1 MNPSEARPAESPVPL
16 PPRVRA
22 ALEEFRR
29 RVRTIKLVEGGFV
42 ALFGLVV
49 SYLAVFAL
57 DRWFD
62 TPSGWR
68 TVIFVTG
75 SLGLV
80 VLLPLKYH
88 RWVWRNRR
96 LEQVARLVRHQH
108 PRFGDHLLG
117 VVELAQN
124 AASRGAS
131 RTLVEAAMR
140 QVEGELDQRDLR
152 NAVPHPRHR
161 HWAWAAGIPGAVM
174 LAVLVLLPGAGGNAL
189 QRWATPWRPVARY
202 TFAQLEADAGRR
214 VVPYAEP
221 FAVQVGLRPD
231 SPWKPSAAL
240 ARYRDQA
247 PVETPLAEVRYDF
260 RIPPQT
266 QPGTL
271 AIEVGDARLAIPV
284 EPMSRPALTELQARV
299 RLPAYL
305 DRPGETVEEVRG
317 GTIELVQGSRVA
329 FTARATRELA
339 AALLDDEAETVDGD
353 RLTTR
358 ELAVEGATEHQL
370 TWRDGFGLVAR
381 EPQILRIEARED
393 RAPTVVLS
401 RLENNRVVLS
411 TEVLAFEIQAGDDF
425 GLQRLGLEWEGLP
438 DPAQNPEPA
447 RGEKLVAA
455 GDPYTDTVTAPA
467 TFSAEREQVRP
478 QSLRLRAYAEDYLPG
493 RERSRSPWLIVHVLS
508 PSDHF
513 KWLTARMNQ
522 WVSAAQEVHDTEL
535 QLHRINAELRA
546 LSPEALDE
554 PGRRKQIQDQAAAE
568 MANAAA
574 LDSLIETGAGL
585 VQEAV
590 KNREFDPGQL
600 EAWADMLERLETV
613 AGQRMPSVAQL
624 LERAAAAPGQPD
636 APAEDTDAASP
647 KPPEDAMASADSPTE
662 AGKPGEATNAQSP
675 EETPP
680 APPPGPSLPAPET
693 EQSLA
698 RNDESPSPP
707 PPSSPPP
714 PAGPGIPTV
723 GLAGSTPS
731 KPPPK
736 KAAETAGDLVQQAV
750 EEQEALLDSLG
761 RLAREMK
768 SLMQGFESSTFVK
781 RLMAASRRQL
791 DLADELNDLE
801 GFGLERHQLAS
812 TAARETLGAREIAAS
827 EVLFTILEDMDAYA
841 SRRPSANYSRVLN
854 EMRDTAVVDQVRDI
868 SVAVGRNEIGKST
881 IEAEFWADTLDRWA
895 EQLVDP
901 PDDGDA
907 DEEESPEESSG
918 DTASLPPELVV
929 EVLRLINREIQ
940 LREETRELDHARP
953 AMPVE
958 TVKQQGAGLSAIQA
972 GMADKSRELVGR
984 IRGLPDAQ
992 KLQADMQKLT
1002 SAGTVMDEA
1011 AGLLETPETGAPTIA
1026 AISEVIEILLETR
1039 RVQNNPTVM
1048 KVKTTAASALMLVG
1062 IGDDTEL
1069 ATIEE
1074 RAPGQS
1080 TGLTGRALPAEFQQG
1095 LDVYFNALEARRS
1108 GGP

>member
-1 MNPSEARPAESPVPL
+1 MNPTEPRPAEGPVAL
-16 PPRVRA
+16 PPRMRT
-22 ALEEFRR
+22 ALEAFRR
-29 RVRTIKLVEGGFV
+29 RVRAVKLAEGAGI
-42 ALFGLVV
+42 ALFGLAV
-49 SYLAVFAL
+49 SFLTVFTL

-62 TPSGWR
+62 TPAVWR
-68 TVIFVTG
+68 ALILALG
-75 SLGLV
+75 CLGLL
-80 VLLPLKYH
+80 VLLPMKYH

-140 QVEGELDQRDLR
+140 QVEAELDQRDLR
-152 NAVPHPRHR
+152 QAVPHPRHR
-161 HWAWAAGIPGAVM
+161 HWAWAAGVPAVLT
-174 LAVLVLLPGAGGNAL
+174 LAVLVAVPAAGGNAL
-189 QRWATPWRPVARY
+189 GRWATPWRPIERY
-202 TFAQLEADAGRR
+202 TFAQLETDPGRR
-214 VVPYAEP
+214 VVPYAEA
-221 FAVQVGLRPD
+221 FAVQVALRPD
-231 SPWKPSAAL
+231 SPWKPPAAL

-247 PVETPLAEVRYDF
+247 PVETGLDQERYAF
-260 RIPPQT
+260 QIPPQT
-266 QPGTL
+266 QAGNL

-284 EPMSRPALTELQARV
+284 EPKSRPALTELLARIH
-299 RLPAYL
+299 LPDYL
-305 DRPGETVEEVRG
+305 ERAQETIEEVRG
-317 GTIELVQGSRVA
+317 GTLELVKGSRVSFVA
-329 FTARATRELA
+329 TVTRELA
-339 AALLDDEAETVDGD
+339 AATLDDEPQTVENV

-358 ELAVEGATEHQL
+358 NIAVETATERRL
-370 TWRDGFGLVAR
+370 MWRDSFGLEAR

-401 RLENNRVVLS
+401 RLQNNRVVLA

-425 GLQRLGLEWEGLP
+425 GLRRIGLEWEGLP
-438 DPAQNPEPA
+438 DPVQNPEPS

-455 GDPYTDTVTAPA
+455 GDPHADTLTVPA

-478 QSLRLRAYAEDYLPG
+478 QSLRLRAYAEDYLPD
-493 RERSRSPWLIVHVLS
+493 RERARSPWLILHVLS
-508 PSDHF
+508 EAEHF

-546 LSPEALDE
+546 LPPEALDD

-568 MANAAA
+568 QANAAA
-574 LDSLIETGAGL
+574 LDALIGTGAGL

-600 EAWADMLERLETV
+600 EAWADLLQRLETV
-613 AGQRMPSVAQL
+613 AGERMPSVAAL
-624 LERAAAAPGQPD
+624 LERAAAAPGQP
-636 APAEDTDAASP
+636 ATPAEDTDAVSP
-647 KPPEDAMASADSPTE
+647 KPPEDAMASADSPTQ
-662 AGKPGEATNAQSP
+662 AAKPGAPTNAQSP
-675 EETPP
+675 EEAPP
-680 APPPGPSLPAPET
+680 APPPGPSLPSPEA

-707 PPSSPPP
+707 SPSSPPP

-736 KAAETAGDLVQQAV
+736 KAAETAGELVQQAV
-750 EEQEALLDSLG
+750 EEQQALLDSLG

-781 RLMAASRRQL
+781 RLMAASRAQL
-791 DLADELNDLE
+791 DVADELNELD
-801 GFGLERHQLAS
+801 GFGLERHQLEG
-812 TAARETLGAREIAAS
+812 TAARDKLGDREIAAS
-827 EVLFTILEDMDAYA
+827 ETLFTILEDMDAYA
-841 SRRPSANYSRVLN
+841 GRRPSANYSRVLN
-854 EMRDTAVVDQVRDI
+854 EMRDSAVVEQMRDLSLAI
-868 SVAVGRNEIGKST
+868 GKNQIGKST

-901 PDDGDA
+901 PENPGEQ
-907 DEEESPEESSG
+907 EESSPEESSG
-918 DTASLPPELVV
+918 ETASLPPEIVV
-929 EVLRLINREIQ
+929 EVLRLLNREIL
-940 LREETRELDHARP
+940 LREETRELDRARP
-953 AMPVE
+953 AMPRAVVRE
-958 TVKQQGAGLSAIQA
+958 QGAGLSSTQA
-972 GMADKSRELVGR
+972 AMADKSRELVGQ
-984 IRGLPDAQ
+984 IRTLPEAD
-992 KLQADMQKLT
+992 KLEGDMQKLT

-1011 AGLLETPETGAPTIA
+1011 AGLLATPETGAPTIA

-1039 RVQNNPTVM
+1039 RVDNTPNVM
-1048 KVKTTAASALMLVG
+1048 KVKTATASALLLVG
-1062 IGDDTEL
+1062 MGDDSDQV
-1069 ATIEE
+1069 TIEE

-1080 TGLTGRALPAEFQQG
+1080 TGLTGRTLPAEFQQG
-1095 LDVYFNALEARRS
+1095 LDVYFNALEARRTEA
-1108 GGP
+1108 P